1 MFGSPNIVTAGS
13 GPMRSALILSAGLW
27 LAAIAG
33 AGSASAAPGIT
44 PGVRLAGQDIEQV
57 RMGRRSY
64 TRRGGRKVMGLP
76 TPGTRGRPSRTR
88 LPRL

>member
-1 MFGSPNIVTAGS
+1 
-13 GPMRSALILSAGLW
+13 MRSAVILSAGLW
-27 LAAIAG
+27 LTVITG
-33 AGSASAAPGIT
+33 TGLASAAPGMT
-44 PGVRLAGQDIEQV
+44 TGVQPAGQGIEQV
-57 RMGRRSY
+57 RMSRRAY